1 MKNKKYLMIVFFLLI
16 LSTKITARDFSDNL
30 YLHLYNYQLYSG
42 RMEDTTIVINK
53 LKKEIVIKD
62 LVDSLNTDSFGV
74 YKFYDIRCGDT
85 GINFLIMD
93 KEYNEIYDISSYSA
107 LIERILDLNTC
118 EKKKNLW
125 IKAVLKLSDYC
136 IDKDPGKMLMVNS
149 YSKFEYI
156 LPSEKIRWH
165 KGFIKNIKGYL

>member
-1 MKNKKYLMIVFFLLI
+1 M
-16 LSTKITARDFSDNL
+16 
-30 YLHLYNYQLYSG
+30 HLYNYQLFSG
-42 RMEDTTIVINK
+42 RMVDTTLVINK

-93 KEYNEIYDISSYSA
+93 KDYNEIYDISSYSA
-107 LIERILDLNTC
+107 LIERILDLNYC

-125 IKAVLKLSDYC
+125 IKAVLKLSDYY
-136 IDKDPGKMLMVNS
+136 IDKDPGKIFMVNS
-149 YSKFEYI
+149 YFRFEYI
-156 LPSEKIRWH
+156 LPSEKIRWK
-165 KGFIKNIKGYL
+165 KGFIKNIKGHL